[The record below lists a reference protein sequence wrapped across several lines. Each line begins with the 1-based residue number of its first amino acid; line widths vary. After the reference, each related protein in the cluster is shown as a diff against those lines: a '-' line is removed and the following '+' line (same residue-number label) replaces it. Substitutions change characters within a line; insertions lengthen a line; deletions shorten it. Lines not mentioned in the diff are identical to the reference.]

1 MYDSMY
7 AELCGNHDR
16 KQISCFGI
24 GSDMEGRVGLGG
36 VKELQRNLGGDGYVH
51 YLDGFTVV

>member
-24 GSDMEGRVGLGG
+24 GSDIEGRVVLG
-36 VKELQRNLGGDGYVH
+36 VRELPRNLGGDGYVH
-51 YLDGFTVV
+51 CLDGFTVV